1 MDPIMDKQK
10 RIYDPNYKSFGEFVR
25 VLGGYKFYKK
35 WIKKIMLQAQLR
47 KKDNI
52 GRNDPCY
59 CGSGKKFKKCCM

>member
-1 MDPIMDKQK
+1 MNLVMDKQK
-10 RIYDPNYKSFGEFVR
+10 RIYDSSHKCYGEFVR

-35 WIKKIMLQAQLR
+35 WLKNTMLKSQLR

-52 GRNDPCY
+52 GRNDPCH

>member
-1 MDPIMDKQK
+1 MNLVMDKQK
-10 RIYDPNYKSFGEFVR
+10 RIYDSKYKCFGEFVR

-35 WIKKIMLQAQLR
+35 WLKNTMLKSQLR

-52 GRNDPCY
+52 GRNDPLH